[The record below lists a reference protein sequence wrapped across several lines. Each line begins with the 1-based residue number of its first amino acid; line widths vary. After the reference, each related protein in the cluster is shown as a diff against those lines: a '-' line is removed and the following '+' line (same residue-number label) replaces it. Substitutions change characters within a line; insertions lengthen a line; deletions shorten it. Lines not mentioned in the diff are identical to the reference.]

1 MSTYVLIHAAWH
13 TGEHYWPTASL
24 LRAAGHHVFTPT
36 MSGNRL
42 GDQKTTGLAESI
54 ESVVEFISEKN
65 LDEAIAMAASSSQA
79 LQTVLHIA
87 CADLFISVHLSPM
100 TANL

>member
-1 MSTYVLIHAAWH
+1 MNPNIAPLASPCAQGAYETMSTYVLIHAAWH
-13 TGEHYWPTASL
+13 TGEHYWTTASL

-54 ESVVEFISEKN
+54 ESVVEFISERN
-65 LDEAIAMAASSSQA
+65 LGDV
-79 LQTVLHIA
+79 VLVGHSYGGIV
-87 CADLFISVHLSPM
+87 I
-100 TANL
+100 

>member
-54 ESVVEFISEKN
+54 ESVVEFISERN
-65 LDEAIAMAASSSQA
+65 LGDVVLVGHSYGGIVITGVADRIAHR
-79 LQTVLHIA
+79 LRRLVYL
-87 CADLFISVHLSPM
+87 
-100 TANL
+100 